1 MDDEGI
7 DTADLL
13 AAWRDATRAA
23 ELADRLA
30 GMASEAA
37 DTADRSA
44 MASEE
49 IARMAERAAKAA
61 DRAATSAREAAKRAA
76 ALATES
82 RERRLVDADT
92 LVASARAD
100 ESAARDAYHRR
111 ESEVHDRH
119 GNEKGPE
126 PVA

>member
-23 ELADRLA
+23 ELTERLA

-61 DRAATSAREAAKRAA
+61 DRAARSARDAATRAA

-82 RERRLVDADT
+82 RERRLLEAEA
-92 LVASARAD
+92 LVVTARGD
-100 ESAARDAYHRR
+100 ESAARDAYHRH
-111 ESEVHDRH
+111 ESEMRDRH
-119 GNEKGPE
+119 DHEKGPE